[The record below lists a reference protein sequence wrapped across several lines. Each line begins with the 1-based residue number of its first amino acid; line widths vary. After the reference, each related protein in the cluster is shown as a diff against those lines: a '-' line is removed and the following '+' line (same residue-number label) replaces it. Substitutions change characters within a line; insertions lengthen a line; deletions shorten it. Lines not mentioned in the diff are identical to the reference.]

1 MFRIHTRPCA
11 GLTLC
16 ALLVLLVAQTLSVAD
31 SRAQT
36 PIYVSDEVFIVL
48 HAGPGTNYRWIAKLN
63 PGTPLTAT
71 GNVEGEE
78 WTEVRTEGGTDGWVQ
93 SEYLSRE
100 APAQVRLPA
109 VERQLAE
116 ARERIAGLREELA
129 ATGEARESQAT
140 LAESTQAELQATA
153 EELAQLKK
161 VSGRAIEL
169 DSENRRLVE
178 QVETLRSEVDMLQA
192 DNQRLGDKLRSG
204 AFLDGALAVLLGV
217 IITLVVPRLW
227 PRKRRSSSWA

>member
-1 MFRIHTRPCA
+1 
-11 GLTLC
+11 
-16 ALLVLLVAQTLSVAD
+16 
-31 SRAQT
+31 
-36 PIYVSDEVFIVL
+36 
-48 HAGPGTNYRWIAKLN
+48 
-63 PGTPLTAT
+63 
-71 GNVEGEE
+71 
-78 WTEVRTEGGTDGWVQ
+78 
-93 SEYLSRE
+93 
-100 APAQVRLPA
+100 

>member
-1 MFRIHTRPCA
+1 MFRIHTRPRA
-11 GLTLC
+11 GLAHC
-16 ALLVLLVAQTLSVAD
+16 ALLVLLVAQTLGVPD
-31 SRAQT
+31 SRAQAQL
-36 PIYVSDEVFIVL
+36 YVSDEVFIVL

-71 GNVEGEE
+71 GTVEGEE

-129 ATGEARESQAT
+129 ATGEARESQAM
-140 LAESTQAELQATA
+140 LAASMQTELQATA